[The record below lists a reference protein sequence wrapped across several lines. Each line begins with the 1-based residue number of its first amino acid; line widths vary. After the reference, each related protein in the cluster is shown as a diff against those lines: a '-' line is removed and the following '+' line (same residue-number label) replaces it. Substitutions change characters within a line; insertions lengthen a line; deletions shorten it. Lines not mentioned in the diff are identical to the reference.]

1 MSLWQ
6 KSVRAI
12 FVFACALFSISTFAQ
27 LQSDQIALS
36 SNLLDGGSKGKVTAI
51 PPHAHLING
60 QAHARQGVPNID
72 SLVNWN
78 DHYFAPGYLG
88 NGASNN
94 HWYTNVVGNPPN
106 NHGTTY
112 INAPIIP
119 VDIDLRNYD
128 GSPRFN
134 MGKRMYLQAAPYVP
148 YILASPVYQN
158 YSYSSSPTPTQFTD
172 AVQRAE
178 YYNQAKPDWHTILV
192 PSVKTTRVMT
202 LIRGTYRFAAY
213 PDGTVAYVLVDG
225 DVFGNELFPTVA
237 SDTTTPIGA
246 AENAG
251 EITTK
256 DISTFLFPNTFLY
269 SNGDPNQ
276 CCTLGYHT
284 YDFEPGD
291 ASNGNLEKRYVVDYA
306 SWITPG
312 LFGDAFSDV
321 TAQSHEIAEIFN
333 DPFVVSDSV
342 RNLTPWWSSD
352 NGNCQ
357 NDLEVGDVVEGLPDA
372 TYPITLNVNG
382 TPFTFHPQN
391 EALLQWFQE
400 GSSNAIDHAYSYPNE
415 SILTSANK
423 VQKAGC
429 Q

>member
-1 MSLWQ
+1 MSVWQ
-6 KSVRAI
+6 KCIRATS
-12 FVFACALFSISTFAQ
+12 VFAFALFSISTFAQ
-27 LQSDQIALS
+27 LQSDQLALS
-36 SNLLDGGSKGKVTAI
+36 SNLLDGGSKGKVTALA
-51 PPHAHLING
+51 PHAHLTNG

-78 DHYFAPGYLG
+78 DHYFAAGYLG
-88 NGASNN
+88 DGSTNN

-106 NHGTTY
+106 NHGSTY
-112 INAPIIP
+112 INAPIVP
-119 VDIDLRNYD
+119 VDIDLRNSD
-128 GSPRFN
+128 GSIRYLN
-134 MGKRMYLQAAPYVP
+134 GKRMYLEASPYVP
-148 YILASPVYQN
+148 YILGSPVFQN
-158 YSYSSSPTPTQFTD
+158 STYSSSSTPTQFTD

-178 YYNQAKPDWHTILV
+178 YYSKAKADWHTILV
-192 PSVKTTRVMT
+192 PSVKAKRVMT

-213 PDGTVAYVLVDG
+213 PDGTLAYVLVDSTA
-225 DVFGNELFPTVA
+225 FGNALFPAVA

-251 EITTK
+251 DITTK

-269 SNGDPNQ
+269 DGDPNN
-276 CCTLGYHT
+276 CCALGYHT

-291 ASNGNLEKRYVVDYA
+291 ASNGNVEKRYVVDYA

-321 TAQSHEIAEIFN
+321 TAHSHEIAEIFN
-333 DPFVVSDSV
+333 DPFVVRDNV
-342 RNLTPWWSSD
+342 RNLTPWWASD

-372 TYPITLNVNG
+372 TYPMSMNVNG
-382 TPFTFHPQN
+382 QPFTFHPQN

-400 GSSNAIDHAYSYPNE
+400 GSSDAIDNAFSYPNE
-415 SILTSANK
+415 NILTSANK

-429 Q
+429 K

>member
-1 MSLWQ
+1 MSVWQ
-6 KSVRAI
+6 KCIRATS
-12 FVFACALFSISTFAQ
+12 VFAFALFSISTFAQ
-27 LQSDQIALS
+27 LQSDQLALS
-36 SNLLDGGSKGKVTAI
+36 SNLLDGGSKGKVTALA
-51 PPHAHLING
+51 PHAHLTNG

-78 DHYFAPGYLG
+78 DHYFAAGYLG
-88 NGASNN
+88 DGSTNN

-106 NHGTTY
+106 NHGSTY
-112 INAPIIP
+112 INAPIVP
-119 VDIDLRNYD
+119 VDIDLRNSD
-128 GSPRFN
+128 GSIRYLN
-134 MGKRMYLQAAPYVP
+134 GKRMYLEASPYVP
-148 YILASPVYQN
+148 YILGSPVFQN
-158 YSYSSSPTPTQFTD
+158 STYSSSSTPTQFTD

-178 YYNQAKPDWHTILV
+178 YYSKAKADWHTILV
-192 PSVKTTRVMT
+192 PSVKAKRVMT

-213 PDGTVAYVLVDG
+213 PDGTLAYVLVDSTA
-225 DVFGNELFPTVA
+225 FGNALFPAVA

-251 EITTK
+251 DITTK

-269 SNGDPNQ
+269 DGDPNN
-276 CCTLGYHT
+276 CCALGYHT

-291 ASNGNLEKRYVVDYA
+291 ASNGNVEKRYVVDYA

-321 TAQSHEIAEIFN
+321 TAHSHEIAEIFN
-333 DPFVVSDSV
+333 DPFVVSDNV
-342 RNLTPWWSSD
+342 RNLTPWWASD

-372 TYPITLNVNG
+372 TYPMSMNVNG
-382 TPFTFHPQN
+382 QPFTFHPQN

-400 GSSNAIDHAYSYPNE
+400 GSSDAIDSAFSYPNE
-415 SILTSANK
+415 NILTSANK

-429 Q
+429 K